1 MRWPRKSFV
10 LSISMVCIMLL
21 PKVLRHLEHKADRR
35 ESSVLIEIADDDS
48 AKHLAHVPDAGGRGC
63 SVAGR
68 GVEGVD

>member
-10 LSISMVCIMLL
+10 FSISMVCIKLL
-21 PKVLRHLEHKADRR
+21 PKVLRHLEHK
-35 ESSVLIEIADDDS
+35 ADDDS

-68 GVEGVD
+68 GVEEGGD